1 MGNVTHAKTY
11 PITYTFVE
19 FHVMLYQEMSNKKHT
34 MKRPIMIERIT
45 YDKLIGTTVGTY
57 RLEQL
62 VEQNQR
68 GPIFT
73 ALREGT
79 TYIVRFLALP
89 ADITQE
95 ARIVYLGRF
104 QQEANLTAALHHANI
119 LPLLDYGNYQGMP
132 YLVSPYVPV
141 TPLRSLLTS
150 QTPTDITTV
159 GRYLDAIADAL
170 EYAHQHAV
178 LHRNLS
184 TTCIFI
190 QQNRQLIVSDFG
202 VMRMVELSRQAMAS
216 GRTQLYD
223 GSTESSAPEQLLGKP
238 VDSYTDIYALGAVLY
253 RMLTGHPPFTG
264 KTREEINRQH
274 LSAQVPPLSTWRK
287 GLPAELDGIVAKAM
301 AKESAERFRLPSEL
315 ANAYRQIVSPNDVP
329 RRPITQQRAA
339 IQPQTPPQQL
349 SPVLPVTAGRV
360 EIPQQSTR
368 ATRQQQVSRRRLIT
382 TAAAG
387 GGVAALAV
395 VGALSWP
402 LLTAPTTK
410 STSPANTTKSTS
422 PANTGSSHA
431 PTQGTTGKNVIARVA
446 EVPANSAKTFPIAG
460 QQNPGVLVHLS
471 NNNFV
476 AFDSTCTHAGCA
488 VSYNT
493 QHKLLECP
501 CHGAT
506 FDPARSAAVVQG
518 PANTPLAP
526 IKIVVNADGTI
537 TTA

>member
-1 MGNVTHAKTY
+1 
-11 PITYTFVE
+11 
-19 FHVMLYQEMSNKKHT
+19 
-34 MKRPIMIERIT
+34 MIERIT
-45 YDKLIGTTVGTY
+45 YDKFIGTTIGTY
-57 RLEQL
+57 KLEQL
-62 VEQNQR
+62 IEQNQR

-104 QQEANLTAALHHANI
+104 QQEANLTAALHHPNI

-150 QTPTDITTV
+150 QTSTDITTV
-159 GRYLDAIADAL
+159 GRYLDTIADTL

-190 QQNRQLIVSDFG
+190 QQHRQLIVSDFG
-202 VMRMVELSRQAMAS
+202 VMRMIELSRQAIVP
-216 GRTQLYD
+216 GRAQPYD

-238 VDSYTDIYALGAVLY
+238 VDSCTDIYALGAVLY

-264 KTREEINRQH
+264 KNREEINRQH
-274 LSAQVPPLSTWRK
+274 LSAPVPPLSTWRK
-287 GLPAELDGIVAKAM
+287 GLPAELDGMLAKAM
-301 AKESAERFRLPSEL
+301 AKDPTQRFRLPSEL

-329 RRPITQQRAA
+329 RRASTQQRAGVSPVSTP
-339 IQPQTPPQQL
+339 PQTPPQQL
-349 SPVLPVTAGRV
+349 SPVLPVTPARV
-360 EIPQQSTR
+360 EIPIPGTR
-368 ATRQQQVSRRRLIT
+368 ATRQQQMSRRRLIT
-382 TAAAG
+382 IVAAG

-402 LLTAPTTK
+402 LLTAPSTK
-410 STSPANTTKSTS
+410 GTSSANPGNSQ
-422 PANTGSSHA
+422 A

-446 EVPANSAKTFPIAG
+446 QMPANSAKTFPIAG
-460 QQNPGVLVHLS
+460 QQNPGVLVHLPD
-471 NNNFV
+471 NNFV

-506 FDPARSAAVVQG
+506 FDPARSAAVVLG

>member
-1 MGNVTHAKTY
+1 
-11 PITYTFVE
+11 
-19 FHVMLYQEMSNKKHT
+19 
-34 MKRPIMIERIT
+34 MIERIA

-73 ALREGT
+73 ALRAGT

-89 ADITQE
+89 ADMTQE

-104 QQEANLTAALHHANI
+104 QQEANLTAALHHPNI

-150 QTPTDITTV
+150 QASTDLTTV
-159 GRYLDAIADAL
+159 SRYLDTIADAL

-202 VMRMVELSRQAMAS
+202 VMRVVELSRQATAS
-216 GRTQLYD
+216 GRAQSYD

-253 RMLTGHPPFTG
+253 RMLTGFPPFTG

-274 LSAQVPPLSTWRK
+274 ISAQVPPLSTWRK
-287 GLPAELDGIVAKAM
+287 GLPAELDGILAKAM
-301 AKESAERFRLPSEL
+301 AKDPTQRFRLPSEL
-315 ANAYRQIVSPNDVP
+315 ANAYRQIVSPDEASRRVP
-329 RRPITQQRAA
+329 TQQRAA
-339 IQPQTPPQQL
+339 VPLVNTPPQIPPQQL
-349 SPVLPVTAGRV
+349 SPVLPVTPARV
-360 EIPQQSTR
+360 AVPVQSTS

-382 TAAAG
+382 LVAAG

-402 LLTAPTTK
+402 LLTTPTTK
-410 STSPANTTKSTS
+410 STSA
-422 PANTGSSHA
+422 ANTGSSQA
-431 PTQGTTGKNVIARVA
+431 PAQGTTGKNVIARAA
-446 EVPANSAKTFPIAG
+446 EVPANSAKTFSIAG

-476 AFDSTCTHAGCA
+476 AFDSTCTHAGCS

-501 CHGAT
+501 CHGAI

>member
-1 MGNVTHAKTY
+1 
-11 PITYTFVE
+11 
-19 FHVMLYQEMSNKKHT
+19 
-34 MKRPIMIERIT
+34 MIERIT

-202 VMRMVELSRQAMAS
+202 VMRMVELSRQATSS
-216 GRTQLYD
+216 GRAPSYD

-382 TAAAG
+382 IAAAG

-506 FDPARSAAVVQG
+506 FDPTRSAAVVQG